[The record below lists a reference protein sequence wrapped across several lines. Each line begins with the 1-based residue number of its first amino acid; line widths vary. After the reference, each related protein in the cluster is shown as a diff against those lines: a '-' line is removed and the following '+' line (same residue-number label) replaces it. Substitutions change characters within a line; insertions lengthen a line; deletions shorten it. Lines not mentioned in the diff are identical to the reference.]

1 MTDWHCGLVI
11 LIDSLNR
18 KTELLRRSGA
28 AGWKIHDFDVSEEC
42 KYRKV
47 VHQTDGRHFDR
58 TSDGR
63 GGGATNRADRK
74 VTFFR
79 GIVRKT
85 RENQRK
91 IVGESQKSAEKGLTS
106 LWERSN
112 MATLR

>member
-63 GGGATNRADRK
+63 GGGATNRADRNGAFSWNYTK
-74 VTFFR
+74 NT
-79 GIVRKT
+79 
-85 RENQRK
+85 
-91 IVGESQKSAEKGLTS
+91 GESEKICG
-106 LWERSN
+106 
-112 MATLR
+112 